1 MIYQTL
7 DCGNKGWFW
16 LTFAAVGWQPKVC
29 CIDDARRAGKKAR
42 FGSCGGFFYYW
53 RRTRRPSAL
62 RRPPTIWRASLHLC
76 YLRERQAANNC
87 TSTLANFSFNTILY
101 LPPPF
106 VIISGQIF
114 SSFAPSSLC
123 IISCFGGLCLQ
134 LFFKGWR
141 SHAPEGVPA
150 VWREESEL
158 DYFVYAA
165 AAAPPKL
172 SVTKHH
178 FVGVNIIALLMQCH
192 CSVVNL
198 LQFFCLK

>member
-101 LPPPF
+101 LPPPSLLSRDKYF
-106 VIISGQIF
+106 PPSPRRHYVSFLGLEGCVYSYFLRVEGRTHLRGCRPSGEKRMSWII
-114 SSFAPSSLC
+114 
-123 IISCFGGLCLQ
+123 
-134 LFFKGWR
+134 
-141 SHAPEGVPA
+141 
-150 VWREESEL
+150 
-158 DYFVYAA
+158 
-165 AAAPPKL
+165 L
-172 SVTKHH
+172 STPLLPRHWNWASQ
-178 FVGVNIIALLMQCH
+178 NIILWALI
-192 CSVVNL
+192 S
-198 LQFFCLK
+198 